1 MRKRYLF
8 SFSIILCLI
17 LALGSC
23 GSIKKFTYF
32 QDINPND
39 TLGIYKPHAITFEP
53 GDRLSIVVSSKDPKL
68 AALFNLPTV
77 AYRVGEASGSMTGS
91 YGATGQLATYTV
103 DTKGNIDFPVLGTI
117 HLEGLTREEVS
128 GLIKGMLI
136 GRDLLKDPV
145 VTVEYGNIYYYTLG
159 EIGQGKHAIDRENL
173 NLIDAVSENGGLSN
187 YGLRDSVMVIRQE
200 NGIKKVYNVDFTDY
214 KSIASSPAY
223 YVKQNDII
231 YVKPNNTKKRQSTA
245 NGNTFITPSF
255 WMSIA
260 SLLTSI
266 AVLVFK

>member
-1 MRKRYLF
+1 MLKRYLF
-8 SFSIILCLI
+8 SLPVILCLM
-17 LALGSC
+17 LTFGSC

-32 QDINPND
+32 QDINPGD
-39 TLGIYKPHAITFEP
+39 TLGTYQPHAIKFES

-77 AYRVGEASGSMTGS
+77 SYRTGEASGSMQGS
-91 YGATGQLATYTV
+91 NGTTGQLATYTI

-117 HLEGLTREEVS
+117 HIEGLTREEVS

-136 GRDLLKDPV
+136 GRDLLKDPI

-173 NLIDAVSENGGLSN
+173 NLVDAITENGGLSN

-200 NGIKKVYNVDFTDY
+200 NGVKKVYNVDFTNY
-214 KSIASSPAY
+214 KDVASSPAY

-260 SLLTSI
+260 SLLTSV
-266 AVLVFK
+266 AVLIFR